1 MSRVV
6 GPRPV
11 GAGAS
16 GRGRG
21 SGTVRRTPGPGPV
34 RAMPQPH
41 LDELTPA
48 DVSLLREERTA
59 SAHMHVG
66 GVSIFEGPAPAI
78 DELRTLVLGR
88 LERVPRYR
96 STVVAPPLGIG
107 RPHWAVDPNFSIDY
121 HVRHTALPAPG
132 DAAELR
138 VAAAR
143 LFSQRLDRRRPLWE
157 LWVIEGLQDGR
168 FAVVT
173 KSHQALVDGIVTLDL
188 MTALLDHER
197 LPAPVAPDTRSGR
210 WLAPPIPSSAQLVA
224 SAVRQAAR
232 AAVVRP
238 VVTAAAVARP
248 AEALAA
254 AAAGAAGLGG
264 RFSQRLN
271 PAPSSP
277 LNVPIGPHRR
287 LAGAPVPVADLKRVK
302 DTFGG
307 TVNDV
312 VLAVVA
318 GAIRHWMTDRGL
330 QTDGVELRAAV
341 PVAIRAGRR
350 APRPIALMHAP
361 LPIGEADA
369 LVRLEQIRRAMSEN
383 LAGRRTIAAERMTA
397 AEQFGPPSVLAQV
410 GRLQFD
416 ERRFNLLVA
425 NVPGPQDDVYLLGR
439 RLRTTVPVPFLSG
452 QRALAVA
459 VTSYAGTAEFGL
471 LGDLDKLADIDV
483 VAAGIEASVA
493 ELLTLARRGRR
504 ARRVRGAAPGR
515 RPA

>member
-1 MSRVV
+1 MSH
-6 GPRPV
+6 
-11 GAGAS
+11 
-16 GRGRG
+16 
-21 SGTVRRTPGPGPV
+21 
-34 RAMPQPH
+34 PH

-66 GVSIFEGPAPAI
+66 GISILEGPPPGI
-78 DELRTLVLGR
+78 DELRTHVLGR

-107 RPHWAVDPNFSIDY
+107 RPHWAVDPNFTIDY
-121 HVRHTALPAPG
+121 HVRHTALPSPG
-132 DAAELR
+132 DEAELR
-138 VAAAR
+138 IAAAR

-157 LWVIEGLQDGR
+157 LWVVEGLEDDR

-188 MTALLDHER
+188 MTALLDLESAPS
-197 LPAPVAPDTRSGR
+197 PAAPDTRSGR
-210 WLAPPIPSSAQLVA
+210 WLAPPLPSSAQLVA
-224 SAVRQAAR
+224 SAVRQAGR
-232 AAVVRP
+232 AALVRP
-238 VVTAAAVARP
+238 VTTAAAIVRP

-264 RFSQRLN
+264 RFSHRLN
-271 PAPSSP
+271 PAPASP

-287 LAGAPVPVADLKRVK
+287 LERAAVPVADLKRIK

-330 QTDGVELRAAV
+330 QTEGVELRAAV

-361 LPIGEADA
+361 LPIGEADP
-369 LVRLEQIRRAMSEN
+369 LVRLERIRRAMSEN
-383 LAGRRTIAAERMTA
+383 LAGRRTVAAERMTA
-397 AEQFGPPSVLAQV
+397 SERFGPPSVLAQV
-410 GRLQFD
+410 ARLHFD

-439 RLRTTVPVPFLSG
+439 RLRSTTPVPFLSG
-452 QRALAVA
+452 HRALAVA

-471 LGDLDKLADIDV
+471 LGDLDKLADIAV
-483 VAAGIEASVA
+483 VAAGVDASVA
-493 ELLTLARRGRR
+493 ELLALARRGRR
-504 ARRVRGAAPGR
+504 ARRVRGASSARGVS
-515 RPA
+515 

>member
-1 MSRVV
+1 MSH
-6 GPRPV
+6 PL
-11 GAGAS
+11 
-16 GRGRG
+16 
-21 SGTVRRTPGPGPV
+21 
-34 RAMPQPH
+34 

-48 DVSLLREERTA
+48 DVSLLREERAA

-66 GVSIFEGPAPAI
+66 GIAILEGPPPSI
-78 DELRTLVLGR
+78 DELRTHVLAR

-107 RPHWAVDPNFSIDY
+107 RPHWAVDPNFTIDF
-121 HVRHTALPAPG
+121 HVRHTALPEPG
-132 DAAELR
+132 AEAELR
-138 VAAAR
+138 TAAAR

-157 LWVIEGLQDGR
+157 LWVVEGLEDGG

-188 MTALLDHER
+188 MTALLDHDR
-197 LPAPVAPDTRSGR
+197 VPPPVAPDTRSGR
-210 WLAPPIPSSAQLVA
+210 WLAPPVPSSAQLVA
-224 SAVRQAAR
+224 SAVRQAGQ
-232 AAVVRP
+232 AVVGRP
-238 VVTAAAVARP
+238 LAAAAAVARP

-264 RFSQRLN
+264 RFSHRLN
-271 PAPSSP
+271 PAPPSP

-287 LAGAPVPVADLKRVK
+287 LARAAVPVADLKRIK

-318 GAIRHWMTDRGL
+318 GAIRYWMDDRGL
-330 QTDGVELRAAV
+330 QIDGVELRAAV

-361 LPIGEADA
+361 LPVGEADP
-369 LVRLEQIRRAMSEN
+369 LVRLERIRRAMSEN
-383 LAGRRTIAAERMTA
+383 TAGRRTVAAERMTA
-397 AEQFGPPSVLAQV
+397 SERFGPPSVLAQV
-410 GRLQFD
+410 ARLQFD

-425 NVPGPQDDVYLLGR
+425 NVPGPQDDVFLLGR

-483 VAAGIEASVA
+483 VVAGIEASVD
-493 ELLTLARRGRR
+493 ELLVLARRGRR
-504 ARRVRGAAPGR
+504 ARRVRGTAPR
-515 RPA
+515 RSA